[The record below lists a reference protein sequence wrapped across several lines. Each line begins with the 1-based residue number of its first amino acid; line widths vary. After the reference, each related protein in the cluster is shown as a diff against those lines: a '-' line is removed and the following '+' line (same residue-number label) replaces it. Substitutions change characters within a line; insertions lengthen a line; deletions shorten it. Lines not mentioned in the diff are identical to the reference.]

1 MVNKRRFQ
9 RIRDLSKS
17 VDGTE
22 KSNMKKP
29 KCKVPK
35 SFYALCSHPQVSNHL
50 TILSES
56 LPSDLN
62 DESCYLRQSK
72 QAKSI
77 SAASKKWQNSSES
90 TVWFIVATDNKQMA
104 VSYFDYSAGSEV
116 MFNNLG
122 HFSYAAIQV

>member
-90 TVWFIVATDNKQMA
+90 T
-104 VSYFDYSAGSEV
+104 GSEV

>member
-90 TVWFIVATDNKQMA
+90 T
-104 VSYFDYSAGSEV
+104 GSEV

-122 HFSYAAIQV
+122 HFSYAAIQPLYWHI